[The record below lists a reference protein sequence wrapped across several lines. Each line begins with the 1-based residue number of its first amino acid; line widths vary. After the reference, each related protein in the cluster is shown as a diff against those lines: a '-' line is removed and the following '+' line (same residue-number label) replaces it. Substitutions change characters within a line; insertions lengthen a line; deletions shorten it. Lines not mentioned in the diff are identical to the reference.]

1 MPIVTITDVVR
12 DSNDIET
19 RERTIAVFG
28 FVIYKLCECFPI
40 TKDRAIG
47 FQGNSDLTFVED

>member
-19 RERTIAVFG
+19 REKTIALFG
-28 FVIYKLCECFPI
+28 FVIYKICECYPI
-40 TKDRAIG
+40 TKDKPIG
-47 FQGNSDLTFVED
+47 FQGNPDKTFIED